1 VYGCT
6 VRRSIADANKSC
18 NAAHWT
24 GVSRASRSRTR
35 VDLLGDEQPPIA
47 PAQQD
52 IGIVGDTVADD
63 QRHHRIGIAVGRS
76 GIGRRGGAG
85 PTRSGH
91 RGTARSLERR
101 IAGEVRLEQVGRH
114 DGVTVDLV
122 LLCHHFQKPRQ
133 QRAALVHHAIGR
145 EPELLG
151 IARGTDC
158 VGARLGLTDNST
170 RSSQAHDHA
179 TLGRLHV
186 KPAYVHRPS

>member
-1 VYGCT
+1 MYGCT
-6 VRRSIADANKSC
+6 VRRSIADANRSC

-85 PTRSGH
+85 
-91 RGTARSLERR
+91 
-101 IAGEVRLEQVGRH
+101 RH
-114 DGVTVDLV
+114 DLAVAEPRVLV
-122 LLCHHFQKPRQ
+122 IHWLSEHNLCW
-133 QRAALVHHAIGR
+133 
-145 EPELLG
+145 
-151 IARGTDC
+151 
-158 VGARLGLTDNST
+158 RL
-170 RSSQAHDHA
+170 A
-179 TLGRLHV
+179 
-186 KPAYVHRPS
+186 

>member
-6 VRRSIADANKSC
+6 VRRSIADKNRSC

-63 QRHHRIGIAVGRS
+63 QRHHRIGIAVRTFGHRAP
-76 GIGRRGGAG
+76 RWRW
-85 PTRSGH
+85 PTRSGR

-122 LLCHHFQKPRQ
+122 LLYHHFQKPRQ
-133 QRAALVHHAIGR
+133 QRPRWSTMPLGASRNYSALPGEQIVWERAWGSPITRPGHPKHTTM
-145 EPELLG
+145 LLWVVF
-151 IARGTDC
+151 T
-158 VGARLGLTDNST
+158 
-170 RSSQAHDHA
+170 
-179 TLGRLHV
+179 
-186 KPAYVHRPS
+186 